1 MTQGRVF
8 QAATLLADGDVLV
21 AGGDARYS
29 GPATTTAELYT
40 PALVAVSPA
49 SGASGT
55 QATVS
60 GSGFYA
66 GETVR
71 LLWDS
76 VTVLGHVRTNASG
89 AFSTTVTVPQSSPA
103 GASQIEVRGRRSFAG
118 ASATFTVTG

>member
-40 PALVAVSPA
+40 PALVAVSPT
-49 SGASGT
+49 SGPSGT
-55 QATVS
+55 QVTLS

-66 GETVR
+66 RETVK
-71 LLWDS
+71 LIWDS
-76 VTVLGHVRTNASG
+76 VTGLGHVRTSTAG
-89 AFSTTVTVPQSSPA
+89 TFSTKVTIPQATP
-103 GASQIEVRGRRSFAG
+103 GTYQISAQVQRSFAS
-118 ASATFTVTG
+118 ASTTFTVTS